1 MIPRIALV
9 VLLLAAGPAPAWGQS
24 LFNAGG
30 IGVPTDP
37 LDGRTRAL
45 GGVGIGLRGAVLL
58 ASDPAA
64 AAGYLLPT
72 IVLTAQPTW
81 VEFSRERT
89 DEEGTFRGTRFPSM
103 GIAYPTIASLVAT
116 LTLESFLDQRYE
128 SSSTSTVPLGSGE
141 VEVRDAFVSQG
152 GVSQLRLGVARR
164 LTPALAVGLSVGRYT
179 GSSTRR
185 LTRDFG
191 PGVDTM
197 AIQPFQAGGFW
208 SYSGTSVNGGASM
221 NLGTVARVA
230 ASLTWSGALNAT
242 ASHDT
247 EGDSR
252 SYDVPLQFRVG
263 GSALL
268 APGLAVS
275 ASLSSADWS
284 AVDGKLRGS
293 SSTGRVES
301 YGAGLE
307 LTRARLLGRTAP
319 LRLGYRRAEL
329 PFALGTG
336 TPTESVWAGGM
347 GLHLSEVGE
356 VVRAAVDL
364 GVERGTRSDSD
375 LSERFWRSTL
385 TVRISGF

>member
-1 MIPRIALV
+1 MTRRIALV
-9 VLLLAAGPAPAWGQS
+9 ALLLAAGPAPAWGQS

-45 GGVGIGLRGAVLL
+45 GGVGIGLRGAALL

-64 AAGYLLPT
+64 AVGYLLPT

-89 DEEGTFRGTRFPSM
+89 DEEGTFRGTRFPSL

-128 SSSTSTVPLGSGE
+128 ASWTATEPLGSGE
-141 VEVRDAFVSQG
+141 AEVRDAFVSQG
-152 GVSQLRLGVARR
+152 GVSQVRLGVARR
-164 LTPALAVGLSVGRYT
+164 LGPTWAVGISAGRYT

-185 LTRDFG
+185 LTRGFG
-191 PGVDTM
+191 PGVDSL
-197 AIQPFQAGGFW
+197 AVEPFQAGGFW
-208 SYSGTSVNGGASM
+208 GYSGTSLSGGASM

-242 ASHDT
+242 ASDDT
-247 EGDSR
+247 DGDSR
-252 SYDVPLQFRVG
+252 SYDVPIQFRVG

-284 AVDGKLRGS
+284 AVDGDLRGS
-293 SSTGRVES
+293 SSTGRVNS

-356 VVRAAVDL
+356 LVRAAVDL
-364 GVERGTRSDSD
+364 GVERGTRSDSE